1 MSKDYYKILGLSRSA
16 SSEEIKHSFREL
28 AHKHHPDKGGDAE
41 KFKELNEAYQVLGN
55 PEKRKQ
61 YDQYGTTFDNMGA
74 GGFGGQNPFS
84 GFGGFGGG
92 QGFNIN
98 MDDLG
103 DIMGDFFGM
112 GGRRGARTKT
122 KARGADIEMNLNL
135 SFKDSIFGGE
145 KILELYKN
153 AKCDIC
159 NGTGAEPGAKINTC
173 TQCNGAGKITRMQN
187 TVFGNFQTSSVCP
200 RCGGEGSSPDKFCKQ
215 CSGTGIRKKSVTL
228 KVNIP
233 AGIEDG
239 AILRVSGGGEGA
251 RGGSGDLYLHIN
263 VASDKKFTREGDNI
277 LARAPL
283 DFKTAALGGYIN
295 VETLDGEMRVK
306 IPEGTESGQI
316 FRLRGKGVPSSK
328 NFGLGV
334 AGNGDLLVEVYIIVP
349 KKLSRKQKKMLE
361 EWEE

>member
-1 MSKDYYKILGLSRSA
+1 MSKDYYKILNLSKGA
-16 SSEEIKHSFREL
+16 SQDEVKRSFREL

-55 PEKRKQ
+55 AEKRQQ

-74 GGFGGQNPFS
+74 GGGGNPFS
-84 GFGGFGGG
+84 GFGGFGQGG

-103 DIMGDFFGM
+103 DIMGDFFGGGG
-112 GGRRGARTKT
+112 GGRRGGTRAKT

-135 SFKDSIFGGE
+135 SFRDSIFGGE

-153 AKCDIC
+153 AKCEVC
-159 NGTGAEPGAKINTC
+159 AGSGAEPGSKINTC
-173 TQCNGAGKITRMQN
+173 TQCNGSGKITRVQN
-187 TVFGNFQTSSVCP
+187 TVFGNFQTSGICP
-200 RCGGEGSSPDKFCKQ
+200 RCAGEGSSAEKLCKQ
-215 CSGTGIRKKSVTL
+215 CNGAGIRKKSVTL

-251 RGGSGDLYLHIN
+251 RGGTGDLYLHIN
-263 VASDKKFTREGDNI
+263 VASDKKFTREGENI
-277 LARAPL
+277 ITKAPL

-295 VETLDGEMRVK
+295 VETLDGEMRIK
-306 IPEGTESGQI
+306 IPEGTESGQV
-316 FRLRGKGVPSSK
+316 FRLRGKGV
-328 NFGLGV
+328 
-334 AGNGDLLVEVYIIVP
+334 AGIGDLLVHVYITVP
-349 KKLSRKQKKMLE
+349 KKLSKKQKKLLE
-361 EWEE
+361 EWED

>member
-1 MSKDYYKILGLSRSA
+1 MSKDYYKILNLSKGA
-16 SSEEIKHSFREL
+16 SQDDVKRVFREL

-41 KFKELNEAYQVLGN
+41 KFKEINEAYQVLGN
-55 PEKRKQ
+55 AEKRKQ

-74 GGFGGQNPFS
+74 GAGENPFS
-84 GFGGFGGG
+84 GFGGFGNG

-103 DIMGDFFGM
+103 DIMGDFFNM
-112 GGRRGARTKT
+112 GGRRGTRAKT

-153 AKCDIC
+153 SKCEVC
-159 NGTGAEPGAKINTC
+159 AGTGAEPGSKINTC
-173 TQCNGAGKITRMQN
+173 TQCNGSGKITRTQN
-187 TVFGNFQTSSVCP
+187 TVFGNFQTSGVCP
-200 RCGGEGSSPDKFCKQ
+200 RCAGEGSSADKLCKQ
-215 CSGTGIRKKSVTL
+215 CNGAGIRKKSVTL

-239 AILRVSGGGEGA
+239 AILRVSGAGEGA
-251 RGGSGDLYLHIN
+251 RGGNGDLYLHIN
-263 VASDKKFTREGDNI
+263 VASDKKFTREGDNVI
-277 LARAPL
+277 TRAAL

-306 IPEGTESGQI
+306 IPEGTESGQV
-316 FRLRGKGVPSSK
+316 FRLRDKGV
-328 NFGLGV
+328 LGS
-334 AGNGDLLVEVYIIVP
+334 GDMLVEVYIIVP
-349 KKLSRKQKKMLE
+349 KKLSKKQKKVLE
-361 EWEE
+361 EFDNLN

>member
-1 MSKDYYKILGLSRSA
+1 MAKDYYKILGLSKGA
-16 SSEEIKHSFREL
+16 SQDDVKRSFREL

-55 PEKRKQ
+55 AEKRQQ
-61 YDQYGTTFDNMGA
+61 YDRYGTTFDPRAGSGYNGA
-74 GGFGGQNPFS
+74 GGP
-84 GFGGFGGG
+84 FGGFGNMG
-92 QGFNIN
+92 GFNIN

-103 DIMGDFFGM
+103 DIMGDFFGGG
-112 GGRRGARTKT
+112 GGRRGARAKT

-153 AKCDIC
+153 AKCEIC
-159 NGTGAEPGAKINTC
+159 QGTGAEPGSKINTC
-173 TQCNGAGKITRMQN
+173 TQCNGAGKITRTQN
-187 TVFGNFQTSSVCP
+187 TVFGNFQTSGVCP
-200 RCGGEGSSPDKFCKQ
+200 RCGGEGSSAEKLCKQ
-215 CSGTGIRKKSVTL
+215 CNGAGVRKRSVTL

-251 RGGSGDLYLHIN
+251 RGGAGDLYLHIN

-277 LARAPL
+277 ITKAPL

-295 VETLDGEMRVK
+295 VETLDGEMRLK
-306 IPEGTESGQI
+306 IPEGTESGQV
-316 FRLRGKGVPSSK
+316 FRLRGKGV
-328 NFGLGV
+328 LGS
-334 AGNGDLLVEVYIIVP
+334 GDMLVEVYIAVP
-349 KKLSRKQKKMLE
+349 KKLSKKQKKMLE
-361 EWEE
+361 EWND

>member
-1 MSKDYYKILGLSRSA
+1 MAKDYYKILGLSKSA
-16 SSEEIKHSFREL
+16 SADEVKRAFREL

-74 GGFGGQNPFS
+74 GGGGNPFS
-84 GFGGFGGG
+84 GFGGFGGGG

-112 GGRRGARTKT
+112 GGSRRGTRAKT

-135 SFKDSIFGGE
+135 NFKESIFGGE

-153 AKCDIC
+153 AKCEVC
-159 NGTGAEPGAKINTC
+159 NGTGAEPGAKIKTC
-173 TQCNGAGKITRMQN
+173 DQCGGSGKTTRTQS
-187 TVFGNFQTSSVCP
+187 TVFGTFQTSGICP
-200 RCGGEGSSPDKFCKQ
+200 RCAGEGSSPDKFCKQ
-215 CSGTGIRKKSVTL
+215 CNGTGIRKKSVTL

-251 RGGSGDLYLHIN
+251 RGGYGDLYLHIS
-263 VASDKKFTREGDNI
+263 VANDKKFTREGDN
-277 LARAPL
+277 LATRAPL
-283 DFKTAALGGYIN
+283 DFKTAALGGHIN
-295 VETLDGEMRVK
+295 VETLDGEMRIK
-306 IPEGTESGQI
+306 IPEGTESGQV
-316 FRLRGKGVPSSK
+316 FRLKGY
-328 NFGLGV
+328 GV
-334 AGNGDLLVEVYIIVP
+334 AGRGDLLVEVYITVP
-349 KKLSRKQKKMLE
+349 KKLSKKQRKALE

>member
-1 MSKDYYKILGLSRSA
+1 MSKDYYKILNLSKDA
-16 SSEEIKHSFREL
+16 SQDDVKRSFREL

-55 PEKRKQ
+55 AEKRKQ
-61 YDQYGTTFDNMGA
+61 YDQYGTTFDNMSAGGGGNPFA
-74 GGFGGQNPFS
+74 GGFGG
-84 GFGGFGGG
+84 FGQGG
-92 QGFNIN
+92 QGFDIN

-103 DIMGDFFGM
+103 DIMGDFFG
-112 GGRRGARTKT
+112 GARRGGARAKT
-122 KARGADIEMNLNL
+122 KARGGDIEMNLNL

-153 AKCDIC
+153 AKCEVC
-159 NGTGAEPGAKINTC
+159 QGTGAEPGSKINTC
-173 TQCNGAGKITRMQN
+173 EQCKGAGKITRTQN
-187 TVFGNFQTSSVCP
+187 TVFGNFQTSGVCP
-200 RCGGEGSSPDKFCKQ
+200 RCGGEGSSAEKLCKQ
-215 CSGTGIRKKSVTL
+215 CNGAGVRKRSITL

-263 VASDKKFTREGDNI
+263 VAGDKKFTREGDNI
-277 LARAPL
+277 ITRAPL

-295 VETLDGEMRVK
+295 IETLDGEMRLK
-306 IPEGTESGQI
+306 IPEGTESGQV
-316 FRLRGKGVPSSK
+316 FRLRGKGV
-328 NFGLGV
+328 LGS
-334 AGNGDLLVEVYIIVP
+334 GDMLVEVYITVP
-349 KKLSRKQKKMLE
+349 KKLSKKQKKVLE